1 MGGGEKSF
9 DMGEIFV
16 IRLPLVPLPTISR
29 ENAGVKHKLVGVV
42 HNLLGQ
48 VGCGAGVGI
57 CNGAIDLMPDDLDGV
72 GRGVCLAEELVV
84 HNPVSVGDDDV
95 GLVEVGKQ
103 IQSDGS
109 AIPLVRPVFYPN
121 EVVLDGAHK
130 LLTKVVVYIPKGVES
145 KRGRVVSIADGRYFG
160 SDSAC
165 REDRRCSGIGR
176 GHGPCFRE
184 GCIDGGGE
192 GEAKVSECA
201 ASKVCVDGRRFRV
214 EELVYDVDCGVHR
227 FVIDQWDCGVLKA
240 LDELIDGGSRHGGGK
255 ELINDYNYMLQ
266 WLYGRDVSYIINERF
281 CAYCAHST
289 VIYRS
294 PKIRNLE

>member
-109 AIPLVRPVFYPN
+109 AIPSVRPMLDP
-121 EVVLDGAHK
+121 EKVVLGGAHK
-130 LLTKVVVYIPKGVES
+130 LLPEGAVHVLKHVERKCCRIVCIS
-145 KRGRVVSIADGRYFG
+145 DGRCFG
-160 SDSAC
+160 SGGAC
-165 REDRRCSGIGR
+165 WNDRRCYRIGR
-176 GHGPCFRE
+176 GHNPCCQESRVE
-184 GCIDGGGE
+184 GE
-192 GEAKVSECA
+192 G
-201 ASKVCVDGRRFRV
+201 
-214 EELVYDVDCGVHR
+214 
-227 FVIDQWDCGVLKA
+227 
-240 LDELIDGGSRHGGGK
+240 
-255 ELINDYNYMLQ
+255 
-266 WLYGRDVSYIINERF
+266 
-281 CAYCAHST
+281 
-289 VIYRS
+289 
-294 PKIRNLE
+294 